1 MSIFFPKFFLVI
13 KLLCIFAVEKIEEVN
28 HTNKK
33 QIFKLYEK
41 VYSIFNCNADS
52 NDISACTE

>member
-1 MSIFFPKFFLVI
+1 MSFFFAIFFLVI

-41 VYSIFNCNADS
+41 VSLCGDKSTNIC
-52 NDISACTE
+52 

>member
-13 KLLCIFAVEKIEEVN
+13 KLLCIFAVEKIDEVN

-33 QIFKLYEK
+33 QIFK
-41 VYSIFNCNADS
+41 
-52 NDISACTE
+52 

>member
-1 MSIFFPKFFLVI
+1 MSFFSAIFFLVI

-33 QIFKLYEK
+33 QFFK
-41 VYSIFNCNADS
+41 
-52 NDISACTE
+52 

>member
-1 MSIFFPKFFLVI
+1 MSFFYANFLLVI

-33 QIFKLYEK
+33 HFFK
-41 VYSIFNCNADS
+41 
-52 NDISACTE
+52 